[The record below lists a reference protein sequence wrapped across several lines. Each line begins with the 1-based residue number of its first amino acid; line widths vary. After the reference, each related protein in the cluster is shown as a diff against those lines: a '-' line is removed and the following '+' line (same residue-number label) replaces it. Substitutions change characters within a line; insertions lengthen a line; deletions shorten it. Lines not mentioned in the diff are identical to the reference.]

1 MLWTQYIIL
10 LKIYNKFYKNR
21 MIIGDLGK
29 NLLKYHTS
37 GEKPQLGAGAGR
49 GGTLQAAEL
58 RV

>member
-1 MLWTQYIIL
+1 
-10 LKIYNKFYKNR
+10 

-37 GEKPQLGAGAGR
+37 GEKPQLGAGT
-49 GGTLQAAEL
+49 GGGGPLQAAKL

>member
-1 MLWTQYIIL
+1 
-10 LKIYNKFYKNR
+10 